1 MQKEL
6 DERAI
11 RMLSRSGCIDLF
23 WEELQRARAEDPAV
37 TREEVFNRMNE
48 HFKDVTGMFRYI
60 DYESFRA
67 SMNKKA

>member
-1 MQKEL
+1 MQKDV

-11 RMLSRSGCIDLF
+11 RMLSRSGCVELF
-23 WEELQRARAEDPAV
+23 WEELQRARADNPAV

-48 HFKDVTGMFRYI
+48 HFRSVMGMYRYI

-67 SMNKKA
+67 SMNKR